1 MVGADVGSTSPAQWR
16 SRDIRSDKRPLY
28 ILAEEAIRDLGR
40 DLNLAPGD
48 RLPSEANL
56 AQLLGI
62 SRPTVREALRHLEL
76 NREVRRVH
84 GLGTIVSEPQ
94 GEITAGL
101 ETLESLESLASRQGW
116 VCGTEDVTID
126 ECPLTAVQAEAFY
139 RLAGDRGLRLLR
151 TKTRDGKPVAV
162 MESVVPADEVS
173 TAGLLTDF
181 SRSIIDTILARRRPQ
196 LDYAR
201 ATVSL
206 EVANKEVTRR
216 LGLTEALTLL
226 LLTEVFYDCDGAA
239 FCVNRNWFVPGSL
252 RLEIVRRP
260 P

>member
-1 MVGADVGSTSPAQWR
+1 
-16 SRDIRSDKRPLY
+16 LY
-28 ILAEEAIRDLGR
+28 ILAEGAIRDLGR
-40 DLNLAPGD
+40 DLNLSPGD
-48 RLPSEANL
+48 RLPSEAKL

-76 NREVRRVH
+76 NKEVRRVH

-101 ETLESLESLASRQGW
+101 ETLDSLESLASRQGW
-116 VCGTEDVTID
+116 VCGTKNVAVD
-126 ECPLTAVQAEAFY
+126 EFPLTSAQAEAFNC
-139 RLAGDRGLRLLR
+139 LTGDRGLRLMR
-151 TKTRDGKPVAV
+151 TKTRDGKPIAV
-162 MESVVPADEVS
+162 MESVLPADEMS
-173 TAGLLTDF
+173 LTGLAADF
-181 SRSIIDTILARRRPQ
+181 SGSIIDTILARRRPQ

-206 EVANKEVTRR
+206 ELANEEVTRR
-216 LGLTEALTLL
+216 LGLAEATTLL
-226 LLTEVFYDCDGAA
+226 LLTEMFYDCDGAA
-239 FCVNRNWFVPGSL
+239 FCANRNWFVPGSL

>member
-151 TKTRDGKPVAV
+151 TN
-162 MESVVPADEVS
+162 
-173 TAGLLTDF
+173 
-181 SRSIIDTILARRRPQ
+181 
-196 LDYAR
+196 R
-201 ATVSL
+201 ATG
-206 EVANKEVTRR
+206 N
-216 LGLTEALTLL
+216 
-226 LLTEVFYDCDGAA
+226 
-239 FCVNRNWFVPGSL
+239 P
-252 RLEIVRRP
+252 
-260 P
+260 